1 MTLVAACDEGA
12 QIHARVRVTQGDV
25 EGEGVAQGTCTGYME
40 EYEVTVPAHGRAAF
54 GEGPATADAEAIV
67 REHGAVVDE
76 QSWTREVELAPESRP

>member
-1 MTLVAACDEGA
+1 
-12 QIHARVRVTQGDV
+12 
-25 EGEGVAQGTCTGYME
+25 ME